1 VGFVAL
7 STVVVSLGGYHQV
20 ERVARV
26 LAGVLLAITVVAA
39 VQVGPSL
46 DEFGRGLVP
55 GLPGAADPG
64 VIVPWIGTILAGS
77 MGIVWFAYWAAARGF
92 GAPRRKGD
100 MDDGHDGT
108 GDRED
113 RPEVTDID
121 VERLRGWTRAMAWAA
136 ATGVVGGAIV
146 ITAFVVLGSE
156 LLAPQGIVPE
166 GADVADDLARLLADV
181 WGRAGFWLMI
191 VAVVVALGGSVLANQ
206 DGWGRSFADMTRIL
220 AGARRLPL
228 GLANPA
234 RAKRAYIAVVC
245 GLLPVVVLLLF
256 EDPVGIMSVSGTI
269 GAVHTPVIVAFILWV
284 NRAQLPKRLRPG
296 IPVCALMVVSAV
308 VYAGVGAV
316 QLVGG

>member
-1 VGFVAL
+1 
-7 STVVVSLGGYHQV
+7 
-20 ERVARV
+20 
-26 LAGVLLAITVVAA
+26 
-39 VQVGPSL
+39 
-46 DEFGRGLVP
+46 
-55 GLPGAADPG
+55 
-64 VIVPWIGTILAGS
+64 
-77 MGIVWFAYWAAARGF
+77 
-92 GAPRRKGD
+92 
-100 MDDGHDGT
+100 
-108 GDRED
+108 
-113 RPEVTDID
+113 
-121 VERLRGWTRAMAWAA
+121 MAWAA